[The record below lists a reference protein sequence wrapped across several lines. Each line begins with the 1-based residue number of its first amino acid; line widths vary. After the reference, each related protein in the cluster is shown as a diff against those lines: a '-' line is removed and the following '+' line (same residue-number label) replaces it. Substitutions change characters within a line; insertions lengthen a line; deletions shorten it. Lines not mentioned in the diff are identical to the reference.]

1 MAKNMR
7 KTTIRKAAAA
17 LLTASMLMSFVA
29 CSQGSKYSLDKIRL
43 SDTERSWSCPDEKYK
58 ELLESYDGYVCSG
71 AVAVAT
77 DKDIV
82 YLYAEDA
89 LEKDGKTK
97 VSQDTVFDIASVSK
111 VFTAVAVLQLA
122 EKDKLSLDDTLDKYF
137 PEYETGKKITI
148 NNLLHM
154 NSGIP
159 DYLNNPDP
167 FWNISGADA
176 ANKKISDF
184 LLDKTT
190 DEELLNAMYK
200 APLDFEPGTEYGY
213 SNTNYR
219 LLAFIIEK
227 LSGMK
232 YCDYVKKNIFDKCGM
247 KKTTSMATG
256 DMTYVP
262 VDYSELV
269 KYGFTDKDG
278 YPACPNNTRGDGGI
292 HSCLTDM
299 IAFDRALFGGKLLDQ
314 KSMEIL
320 LKDDGG
326 YCCGLVKNKNGYSH
340 DGSSLTCGAKNKI
353 IESEEFGHVYVIS
366 LERTGVVPQSSSE
379 DPMTGTRYTKGTF
392 NDGIYVNEYAKIK
405 LNVPKANSPLTEAD
419 LRQMENTNVSDA
431 KNKKDKALLS
441 AEKWDASFWD
451 GANSI
456 AIEIKF
462 INTKLGVPSDPD
474 FTEDEYLD
482 AYVAYNTACI
492 TEMGGTQVE
501 KERVKVKLGGQEF
514 VRSFNV
520 IDYYGPMNCYLYAR
534 KLDDN
539 IMCCISISMPTDK
552 KIADYEKLFE

>member
-1 MAKNMR
+1 
-7 KTTIRKAAAA
+7 
-17 LLTASMLMSFVA
+17 
-29 CSQGSKYSLDKIRL
+29 
-43 SDTERSWSCPDEKYK
+43 
-58 ELLESYDGYVCSG
+58 
-71 AVAVAT
+71 
-77 DKDIV
+77 
-82 YLYAEDA
+82 
-89 LEKDGKTK
+89 
-97 VSQDTVFDIASVSK
+97 
-111 VFTAVAVLQLA
+111 
-122 EKDKLSLDDTLDKYF
+122 
-137 PEYETGKKITI
+137 
-148 NNLLHM
+148 M

-176 ANKKISDF
+176 ANKKISDI
-184 LLDKTT
+184 LQDRTT
-190 DEELLNAMYK
+190 DDELLKAMYK

-353 IESEEFGHVYVIS
+353 IESEEFGHIYVIK
-366 LERTGVVPQSSSE
+366 LERTGIVPEFSGE
-379 DPMTGTRYTKGTF
+379 DPMQGTKFTEGVFSDGT
-392 NDGIYVNEYAKIK
+392 YSNEYAGLKVKAPEGWTVLSKQEILEMDSGAEFENSK
-405 LNVPKANSPLTEAD
+405 DRTRFMATRHDATFWKNGESIHVYYLNS
-419 LRQMENTNVSDA
+419 
-431 KNKKDKALLS
+431 
-441 AEKWDASFWD
+441 
-451 GANSI
+451 
-456 AIEIKF
+456 
-462 INTKLGVPSDPD
+462 KLGVPDD
-474 FTEDEYLD
+474 RDYTEDDYLNDATKTYEGYGVTDSDRTKVTVAGKEYTRAEL
-482 AYVAYNTACI
+482 VLQFN
-492 TEMGGTQVE
+492 G
-501 KERVKVKLGGQEF
+501 KEAHLYF
-514 VRSFNV
+514 
-520 IDYYGPMNCYLYAR
+520 YAR
-534 KLDDN
+534 KLEDN
-539 IMCCISISMPTDK
+539 LLVMIECDSMSDK
-552 KIADYEKLFE
+552 RSDYFEKLFLSFN

>member
-1 MAKNMR
+1 MK
-7 KTTIRKAAAA
+7 KLIAA
-17 LLTASMLMSFVA
+17 LMAFSMFLPLVS
-29 CSQGSKYSLDKIRL
+29 CSQGSTNSLEKIKI
-43 SDTERSWSCPDEKYK
+43 SEAERAWKNSDEKYK
-58 ELLESYDGYVCSG
+58 ELLESYDGFVCSG
-71 AVAVAT
+71 AVVVAT

-82 YLYAEDA
+82 YLYTEDA
-89 LEKDGKTK
+89 FEKDGKTK
-97 VSQDTVFDIASVSK
+97 VSQDTVFDIASCSK
-111 VFTAVAVLQLA
+111 TFTAVCILQLM
-122 EKDKLSLDDTLDKYF
+122 EQGKLSLEDTLDKYF
-137 PEYETGKKITI
+137 PEYEKGKKITI
-148 NNLLHM
+148 YNLLHM

-159 DYLNNPDP
+159 DYLNDPDR
-167 FWNISGADA
+167 FWDISAADA
-176 ANKKISDF
+176 ANKKISDI
-184 LLDKTT
+184 LQDRTT
-190 DEELLNAMYK
+190 DDELLKAMYK
-200 APLDFEPGTEYGY
+200 APLDFELGTEYGY

-262 VDYSELV
+262 VDYSEQV

-278 YPACPNNTRGDGGI
+278 YPACPNNSRGDGGI

-353 IESEEFGHVYVIS
+353 TESEQFGHIYVIS
-366 LERTGVVPQSSSE
+366 LERTGVVPQSSGE
-379 DPMTGTRYTKGTF
+379 DPMNGTRYTKGTF
-392 NDGIYVNEYAKIK
+392 NDGVYVNEYAKIK
-405 LNVPKANSPLTEAD
+405 LNVPKANTPLTEAD

-431 KNKKDKALLS
+431 KNKKDKTLLS

-462 INTKLGVPSDPD
+462 INTKLGVPGDPD
-474 FTEDEYLD
+474 FTEDEYLN
-482 AYVAYNTACI
+482 AYIAYNTACI
-492 TEMGGTQVE
+492 TDMGGTQVE

-520 IDYYGPMNCYLYAR
+520 IDYYGPMNCYFYAR

-539 IMCCISISMPTDK
+539 LMCCVTISMPTDK
-552 KIADYEKLFE
+552 KIADYEKFFE

>member
-1 MAKNMR
+1 
-7 KTTIRKAAAA
+7 
-17 LLTASMLMSFVA
+17 
-29 CSQGSKYSLDKIRL
+29 
-43 SDTERSWSCPDEKYK
+43 
-58 ELLESYDGYVCSG
+58 
-71 AVAVAT
+71 
-77 DKDIV
+77 
-82 YLYAEDA
+82 
-89 LEKDGKTK
+89 
-97 VSQDTVFDIASVSK
+97 
-111 VFTAVAVLQLA
+111 
-122 EKDKLSLDDTLDKYF
+122 
-137 PEYETGKKITI
+137 
-148 NNLLHM
+148 
-154 NSGIP
+154 
-159 DYLNNPDP
+159 
-167 FWNISGADA
+167 
-176 ANKKISDF
+176 
-184 LLDKTT
+184 
-190 DEELLNAMYK
+190 
-200 APLDFEPGTEYGY
+200 
-213 SNTNYR
+213 
-219 LLAFIIEK
+219 
-227 LSGMK
+227 
-232 YCDYVKKNIFDKCGM
+232 
-247 KKTTSMATG
+247 
-256 DMTYVP
+256 
-262 VDYSELV
+262 
-269 KYGFTDKDG
+269 
-278 YPACPNNTRGDGGI
+278 
-292 HSCLTDM
+292 
-299 IAFDRALFGGKLLDQ
+299 
-314 KSMEIL
+314 MEIL

-431 KNKKDKALLS
+431 KNKKDKTLLS

-462 INTKLGVPSDPD
+462 INTKLGVPGDPD

-482 AYVAYNTACI
+482 AYVAYNTSCI
-492 TEMGGTQVE
+492 TDMGGTQVE

>member
-1 MAKNMR
+1 MK
-7 KTTIRKAAAA
+7 KAIAA
-17 LLTASMLMSFVA
+17 LMVFSMLLPVVSCNQISDNSLEKIKISDA
-29 CSQGSKYSLDKIRL
+29 ERAWKCS
-43 SDTERSWSCPDEKYK
+43 DEKYK

-71 AVAVAT
+71 AVVVAT

-82 YLYAEDA
+82 YLYTEDA
-89 LEKDGKTK
+89 FEKDGKTK
-97 VSQDTVFDIASVSK
+97 VSQDTVFDIASCSK
-111 VFTAVAVLQLA
+111 TFTAVCILQLM
-122 EKDKLSLDDTLDKYF
+122 EKGKLSLEDTLDKYF
-137 PEYETGKKITI
+137 PEYEKGKKITI
-148 NNLLHM
+148 SNLLHM

-176 ANKKISDF
+176 ANKKISDI
-184 LLDKTT
+184 LQDRTT
-190 DEELLNAMYK
+190 DDELLKAMYK

-353 IESEEFGHVYVIS
+353 IESEEFGHIYVIK
-366 LERTGVVPQSSSE
+366 LERTGIVPEFSGE
-379 DPMTGTRYTKGTF
+379 DPMQGTKFTEGVFSDGT
-392 NDGIYVNEYAKIK
+392 YSNEYAGLKVKAPEGWTVLSKQEILEMDSGAEFENSK
-405 LNVPKANSPLTEAD
+405 DRTRFMATRHDATFWKNGESIHVYYLNS
-419 LRQMENTNVSDA
+419 
-431 KNKKDKALLS
+431 
-441 AEKWDASFWD
+441 
-451 GANSI
+451 
-456 AIEIKF
+456 
-462 INTKLGVPSDPD
+462 KLGVPDD
-474 FTEDEYLD
+474 RDYTEDDYLNDATKEYEGYGVTD
-482 AYVAYNTACI
+482 SNRTKVTIA
-492 TEMGGTQVE
+492 G
-501 KERVKVKLGGQEF
+501 KEYTRAELVLQ
-514 VRSFNV
+514 FNGKEAHL
-520 IDYYGPMNCYLYAR
+520 YFYAR

-539 IMCCISISMPTDK
+539 LLVMIECDSMSDK
-552 KIADYEKLFE
+552 RSDYFEKLFL